1 MAEKKISDLTS
12 KDNVGDAD
20 EFVFVDKATV
30 SGNDAS
36 STGQT
41 SKITFAKLKTAV
53 GSQGQK
59 GEPGAKGQKGEPGAK
74 GQKGDGGAKG
84 QKGEPGQKGQKG
96 DRGAKGQKGEP
107 GEKGQKGQKGQ
118 GDKGQKG
125 EIGTPWSGG
134 TFTNDITVQG
144 DVDGT
149 NINAKTTLSNGN
161 HFFTAGA
168 ISYFNASSPNNS
180 HQIRFSSQDADD
192 KFSVLN
198 NSIIQGEVA
207 SSTDNGMNFMI
218 ANKTNTK
225 SDLYKFRGDYIWLY
239 KEKYDGQNPA
249 RLLMSGKASDGVLNS
264 FVIEAYNDE
273 SDPTAG
279 RNRRNM
285 VIRPWEVPADGALIQ
300 IGSESRP
307 TGVYVWGE
315 LNATTKT
322 FRIKHPVLK
331 DKDLLHSC
339 IEGPRADLI
348 YRGVHKLGSG
358 PVNLDKTANMAEG
371 TFVALVRDVQVFVT
385 NNKSWEK
392 VRGRVEGNLLHIE
405 CENSESSVE
414 VDWMVVGERND
425 ETYLNS
431 ELVDSNGKFI
441 TEADS
446 LKISDDSISLN
457 EVAEPSVGDINII

>member
-36 STGQT
+36 SSGQT

-59 GEPGAKGQKGEPGAK
+59 GEPGAKGQKGEPGQK

-84 QKGEPGQKGQKG
+84 QKGEP
-96 DRGAKGQKGEP
+96 
-107 GEKGQKGQKGQ
+107 GQKGQKGQ

-144 DVDGT
+144 DIEGT
-149 NINAKTTLSNGN
+149 NINAKTSLS
-161 HFFTAGA
+161 
-168 ISYFNASSPNNS
+168 
-180 HQIRFSSQDADD
+180 
-192 KFSVLN
+192 
-198 NSIIQGEVA
+198 QGKNFV
-207 SSTDNGMNFMI
+207 STDGTTTLVSDDPNTAHTLKFTTLNSSGNMIVTDTPVIEGNYRNFSDNGIYFMVHNQQD
-218 ANKTNTK
+218 NKNV
-225 SDLYKFRGDYIWLY
+225 SYKFRGEFLWVYR
-239 KEKYDGQNPA
+239 EKYKGAGWAGIIISPRAADNT
-249 RLLMSGKASDGVLNS
+249 LNS
-264 FVIEAYNDE
+264 FIFESYNDE
-273 SDPTAG
+273 SDPRGGDKRILRIKPYEA
-279 RNRRNM
+279 NN
-285 VIRPWEVPADGALIQ
+285 DGGQVQ
-300 IGSESRP
+300 IGGGSSSP
-307 TGVYVWGE
+307 SDLYVWGE

-358 PVNLDKTANMAEG
+358 PVNLDKTANMTEG

-441 TEADS
+441 TETDS
-446 LKISDDSISLN
+446 LKISDDSTSLN
-457 EVAEPSVGDINII
+457 EVAEPEIGDIPSI